1 MKFVCLGDSLTE
13 GYGVRAEMCWVSL
26 LPELTGYQWINAGIS
41 GDTTSGMLARLDRD
55 VISRSPDGAVLMG
68 GVNDILAAGSCS
80 CAKTNMLAM
89 VQQLAARQI
98 SPILAVPIPPR
109 AGARQPWK
117 SLSDFSQAAAET
129 KAYAEWLRLF
139 SADFR
144 LRLVDFGEDL
154 ESRTEEELDR
164 FYLPDGLHPSP
175 EGHRIMA
182 RRMAG
187 QKFLRLSP
195 RRNGTN

>member
-98 SPILAVPIPPR
+98 PADQYDTLVSKLTLEPEDAMAVIEEIEHGR
-109 AGARQPWK
+109 ATA
-117 SLSDFSQAAAET
+117 
-129 KAYAEWLRLF
+129 
-139 SADFR
+139 
-144 LRLVDFGEDL
+144 
-154 ESRTEEELDR
+154 
-164 FYLPDGLHPSP
+164 
-175 EGHRIMA
+175 
-182 RRMAG
+182 
-187 QKFLRLSP
+187 
-195 RRNGTN
+195 